1 MLEKVIEKLEEEN
14 NNCISE
20 LINFREKLKSE
31 GKFFE
36 VRGINLALRYIN
48 ESDFKTAI
56 DILNN
61 YIDIEE
67 EKNTKK
73 RGK

>member
-1 MLEKVIEKLEEEN
+1 MKKIIEMLEKEN

-20 LINFREKLKSE
+20 LVNFREKLKSE

-56 DILNN
+56 NILNN
-61 YIDIEE
+61 YIDIEK
-67 EKNTKK
+67 EKKVKK
-73 RGK
+73 ER